1 MVTRALILAGG
12 AGPRRT
18 ELDAAWPGWS
28 EGIGLV
34 IGADAGAL
42 LAGPLGLSLDLI
54 VGDGDSLGP
63 AALSAFEASGIAV
76 ERAPTD
82 KDASDLELA
91 LAAARLRGAAE
102 LIVLGAFGARVDH
115 FLANVWLLAWP
126 GLADADVVM
135 LDGRTRV
142 RLLTGPAPG
151 PGPSGRLTR
160 RLGLTERP
168 GDLVTLLPF
177 GGPADGVT
185 TQGLRWPLAGST
197 LPLGSSLGLSNEVL
211 GGAAGRPWVALEQGR
226 LLIIETSLLGSST

>member
-18 ELDAAWPGWS
+18 ELDAAWPGWA

-42 LAGPLGLSLDLI
+42 LAEPLGLSLDLI

-63 AALSAFEASGIAV
+63 AALSAFEAGGIGV

-102 LIVLGAFGARVDH
+102 LIVVGAFGARVDH

-126 GLADADVVM
+126 GLADAGVIM

-142 RLLTGPAPG
+142 RLLTGPSLGAG
-151 PGPSGRLTR
+151 PAGRSGRR
-160 RLGLTERP
+160 MGLTERP

-177 GGPADGVT
+177 GGPAEGVT
-185 TQGLRWPLAGST
+185 THGLRWRLAGST

-211 GGAAGRPWVALEQGR
+211 GGAAGPPWVELERGR
-226 LLIIETSLLGSST
+226 LLIIETSLLGSSA